1 MDATAV
7 CKVPH
12 VDVGF
17 VYEHAS
23 ELSALRRR
31 ASGRARSAIPFHL
44 HRFTSGSW
52 QARVRPRP
60 PHRDARKVPSIMS
73 LTPAELAGGALG
85 TGYALPIAQSGPTT
99 ASILASMS
107 PQTREYTKRIMNL
120 TFAQLA
126 AGAGG
131 LTNAVPNT
139 TTSGPV
145 PASTGVPPSGFLN
158 GITATPTVV
167 PSTTVASTGVPPS
180 GFLNGVTRPQP
191 PGEHRR
197 PDVLAVSGPAQLR
210 ARHRPSRSSG
220 FDSRCNDSH
229 NQDPAGRRSDDRR

>member
-1 MDATAV
+1 
-7 CKVPH
+7 
-12 VDVGF
+12 
-17 VYEHAS
+17 
-23 ELSALRRR
+23 
-31 ASGRARSAIPFHL
+31 
-44 HRFTSGSW
+44 
-52 QARVRPRP
+52 
-60 PHRDARKVPSIMS
+60 MS

-158 GITATPTVV
+158 G
-167 PSTTVASTGVPPS
+167 
-180 GFLNGVTRPQP
+180 VTRPQP